1 MREVEAVGE
10 RPFGGHFQR
19 LLEKYCVD
27 VVLAVQGAG
36 ARDAGMWVP
45 GEEVRVP
52 LRGALVPLPAR
63 KLYQPGG
70 VYTQADRQ
78 LLLPCTLAEAAA
90 SAGVLPA
97 PGAPF
102 AGVHVL
108 HGGRRYAVE
117 EEADHGDYAFVAV
130 YLLRFVGLFDAGGAG
145 AGGVM
150 EDLGDG

>member
-1 MREVEAVGE
+1 MEA
-10 RPFGGHFQR
+10 RPFGGHFRR
-19 LLEKYCVD
+19 LLEKYSVD
-27 VVLAVQGAG
+27 MVLAAQGAG

-78 LLLPCTLAEAAA
+78 LLLPYTLAEAATA
-90 SAGVLPA
+90 AGVLLA

-102 AGVHVL
+102 AGAHVL
-108 HGGRRYAVE
+108 HGGRRYAVV
-117 EEADHGDYAFVAV
+117 EEADHSGYAFVAV
-130 YLLRFVGLFDAGGAG
+130 YLLRFVGLFDAGAAG
-145 AGGVM
+145 TDGVV
-150 EDLGDG
+150 EGFGNG